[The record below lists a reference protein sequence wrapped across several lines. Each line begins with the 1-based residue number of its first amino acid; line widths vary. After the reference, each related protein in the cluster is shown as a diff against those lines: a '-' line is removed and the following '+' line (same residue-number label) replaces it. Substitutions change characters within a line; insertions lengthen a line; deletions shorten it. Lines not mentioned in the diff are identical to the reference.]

1 MFRKELD
8 EQFEQE
14 IMRHLDAAYNLSLWL
29 LRDPHDAEDATQSAL
44 YKAFRAFGRMRGNDA
59 KPWLLAIVRNE
70 CMDVLQA
77 RSVRNRLEYPTEE
90 ILDFAET
97 TELDPEESAMQTL
110 DAQTVVAAINQLPPE
125 FREVIMLREI
135 EELSYR
141 EIAHVIGKPIG
152 TVMSRL
158 ARARSRLQVMLTA
171 GGECL

>member
-8 EQFEQE
+8 ERFEQE

-70 CMDVLQA
+70 CMDVLQS
-77 RSVRNRLEYPTEE
+77 RSVRTRLEHPNEDVLEYTESN
-90 ILDFAET
+90 
-97 TELDPEESAMQTL
+97 ELDPEAAAMQSL
-110 DAQTVVAAINQLPPE
+110 DAQAVLAAIDQLPPE
-125 FREVIMLREI
+125 FREVVMLREI

-141 EIAHVIGKPIG
+141 EIAQVIGKPVG

-158 ARARSRLQVMLTA
+158 ARARSRLQLMLTS
-171 GGECL
+171 GGGCL